1 MRQETAM
8 RQTGLSAWHRMIA
21 EQNPDGLVNLV
32 ADDAVFHSPLVHT
45 PQVGKPLTLAYLTAA
60 MHVLANDS
68 FHYVRE
74 ISEGPHSVLEFALE
88 LDGITVNGVDMITWN
103 EDGKIVDF
111 KVMIRPYKAIET
123 VRTRMAAM
131 LEKLKH

>member
-1 MRQETAM
+1 MN
-8 RQTGLSAWHRMIA
+8 GLNAWH
-21 EQNPDGLVNLV
+21 EVVKSKSSDQLQQLV

-45 PQVGKPLTLAYLTAA
+45 PQAGKSLTVAYLTAA

-68 FHYVRE
+68 FQYVRE
-74 ISEGPHSVLEFALE
+74 VSEGPHSILEFALE
-88 LDGITVNGVDMITWN
+88 LEGIAVNGVDMITWN
-103 EDGKIVDF
+103 DEGKIIDF

-131 LEKLKH
+131 LEALK

>member
-1 MRQETAM
+1 MN
-8 RQTGLSAWHRMIA
+8 GLNAWH
-21 EQNPDGLVNLV
+21 EVVKSKSSDQLQQLV

-45 PQVGKPLTLAYLTAA
+45 PQAGKSLTVAYLTAA
-60 MHVLANDS
+60 MHVLANDG

-74 ISEGPHSVLEFALE
+74 VSEGPHSILEFALE
-88 LDGITVNGVDMITWN
+88 LEGIAVNGVDMITWN
-103 EDGKIVDF
+103 DEGKIIDF

-131 LEKLKH
+131 LEALK

>member
-1 MRQETAM
+1 MN
-8 RQTGLSAWHRMIA
+8 GLNAWHDVVKSKSSD
-21 EQNPDGLVNLV
+21 QLQQLV

-45 PQVGKPLTLAYLTAA
+45 PQAGKPLTVAYLTAA

-74 ISEGPHSVLEFALE
+74 VSEGSHSILEFALE
-88 LDGITVNGVDMITWN
+88 LEGIAVNGVDMITWN
-103 EDGKIVDF
+103 DEGKIIDF

-131 LEKLKH
+131 LEALK

>member
-1 MRQETAM
+1 MN
-8 RQTGLSAWHRMIA
+8 GLNAWHA
-21 EQNPDGLVNLV
+21 VVKSKSSDQLQQLV

-45 PQVGKPLTLAYLTAA
+45 PQAGKPLTVAYLTAA

-74 ISEGPHSVLEFALE
+74 VSEGSHSILEFALE
-88 LDGITVNGVDMITWN
+88 LEGIAVNGVDMITWN
-103 EDGKIVDF
+103 DEGKIIDF

-131 LEKLKH
+131 LEALK

>member
-1 MRQETAM
+1 MN
-8 RQTGLSAWHRMIA
+8 GLNAWH
-21 EQNPDGLVNLV
+21 EVVKSKSSDQLQQLV

-45 PQVGKPLTLAYLTAA
+45 PQAGKSLTVAYLTAA

-74 ISEGPHSVLEFALE
+74 VSEGPHSILEFALE
-88 LDGITVNGVDMITWN
+88 LEGIAVNGVDMITWN
-103 EDGKIVDF
+103 DEGKIIDF

-131 LEKLKH
+131 LEALK

>member
-1 MRQETAM
+1 MN
-8 RQTGLSAWHRMIA
+8 GLNAWH
-21 EQNPDGLVNLV
+21 EVVKSKSSDQLQQLV

-45 PQVGKPLTLAYLTAA
+45 PQAGKPLTVAYLTAA

-74 ISEGPHSVLEFALE
+74 VSEGPHSILEFALE
-88 LDGITVNGVDMITWN
+88 LEGIAVNGVDMITWN
-103 EDGKIVDF
+103 DEGKIIDF

-131 LEKLKH
+131 LEALK

>member
-1 MRQETAM
+1 MN
-8 RQTGLSAWHRMIA
+8 GLNAWHDVVKSKSSD
-21 EQNPDGLVNLV
+21 QLQQLV

-45 PQVGKPLTLAYLTAA
+45 PQAGKSLTVAYLTAA

-74 ISEGPHSVLEFALE
+74 VSEGPHSILEFALE
-88 LDGITVNGVDMITWN
+88 LEGIAVNGVDMITWN
-103 EDGKIVDF
+103 DEGKIIDF

-131 LEKLKH
+131 LEALK

>member
-1 MRQETAM
+1 MN
-8 RQTGLSAWHRMIA
+8 GLNAWHA
-21 EQNPDGLVNLV
+21 VVKSKSSDQLQQLV

-45 PQVGKPLTLAYLTAA
+45 PQAGKSLTVAYLTAA

-74 ISEGPHSVLEFALE
+74 VSEGPHSILEFALE
-88 LDGITVNGVDMITWN
+88 LEGIAVNGVDMITWN
-103 EDGKIVDF
+103 DEGKIIDF

-131 LEKLKH
+131 LEALK

>member
-1 MRQETAM
+1 MN
-8 RQTGLSAWHRMIA
+8 GLSAWHA
-21 EQNPDGLVNLV
+21 VVKSKSSDQLQQLV

-45 PQVGKPLTLAYLTAA
+45 PQAGKPLTVAYLTAA

-74 ISEGPHSVLEFALE
+74 VSEGPHSILEFALE
-88 LDGITVNGVDMITWN
+88 LEGIAVNGVDMITWN
-103 EDGKIVDF
+103 DEGKIIDF

-131 LEKLKH
+131 LEALK